1 MPSIVALIYSSEF
14 DERNYG
20 ALCKSRPDYM
30 LPFGGRYRVIDFAL
44 SNVTNHDISR
54 VVLYA
59 NRMMRSTL
67 DHIGNGKSWELNRR
81 NGGLFNNFIFASKNE
96 LMSVIISNSLL
107 CL

>member
-44 SNVTNHDISR
+44 
-54 VVLYA
+54 
-59 NRMMRSTL
+59 
-67 DHIGNGKSWELNRR
+67 
-81 NGGLFNNFIFASKNE
+81 
-96 LMSVIISNSLL
+96 
-107 CL
+107 